1 MTDRYKGCVVTFDR
15 DIREDDVEPLTSAIS
30 MLRGVASVAL
40 KMANPDDHMNR
51 ERIRSEI
58 EEKLWAALRDG
69 SKR

>member
-15 DIREDDVEPLTSAIS
+15 DVREDDVEPLMLAIR
-30 MLRGVASVAL
+30 MLRGVKSVDL
-40 KMANPDDHMNR
+40 KMANVDDHMNR